1 MPWKDVPDARRRT
14 MAAIKGKDTKPE
26 LALRRLLH
34 GMGYRYRLHRRDLP
48 GTPDIVFPSRRKVIE
63 VRGCFWHQHH
73 GCRRA
78 RLPATRE
85 GYWLPKLAR
94 NVERDCENEA
104 RLTAR
109 GWGQL
114 VVWECEMVAP
124 AAVLRRCAAFLDG
137 DAPAGC
143 VHRKLISSP
152 RRLREVP
159 GSGRH

>member
-1 MPWKDVPDARRRT
+1 MPWEDVPDARRRT

-34 GMGYRYRLHRRDLP
+34 GAGYRYRLHRRDLP

-78 RLPATRE
+78 SLPATRE

-94 NVERDCENEA
+94 NVGRDRENEA
-104 RLTAR
+104 RLAAQ
-109 GWGQL
+109 GWQQL
-114 VVWECEMVAP
+114 VVWECEMADP
-124 AAVLRRCAAFLDG
+124 AAVLRTCAAFLGG
-137 DAPAGC
+137 DAHDGLRSHEIRQHP
-143 VHRKLISSP
+143 SSP
-152 RRLREVP
+152 
-159 GSGRH
+159 S